1 MTTTV
6 FDADDPAAY
15 DRNGILRDG
24 VTIRVSKMMR
34 DGVQRQHDAGPIVH
48 TGDGCRP
55 GHIFS
60 TDTSMRDAAEIARR
74 EYIDGLVNAWR
85 RPSKKDKP
93 SQFGGDGH
101 RDPEI
106 DDVRRP
112 VLDAAEAERIRAEAR
127 DAYITY
133 VTNAWRR

>member
-6 FDADDPAAY
+6 YDADDPAAY

-34 DGVQRQHDAGPIVH
+34 DSIQRQHDAGPIVH
-48 TGDGCRP
+48 TGDGHRP

-85 RPSKKDKP
+85 RPSKEAKP
-93 SQFGGDGH
+93 SQPGGDGH
-101 RDPEI
+101 CDPEI
-106 DDVRRP
+106 GDIRRP
-112 VLDAAEAERIRAEAR
+112 VLDAGLA
-127 DAYITY
+127 DAMLILPGL
-133 VTNAWRR
+133 ALA